1 HIYSTLLYV
10 NEGDNITVTC
20 LYQSDIDMH
29 FSWYKHAFSQK
40 PELIATIY
48 KYDTKA
54 TFYDGFKNNAR
65 FILVI
70 REDRNHLVITE
81 LEVSDSAT
89 YYCGNAQSNIVKFG
103 KATKSIPVLEPVH
116 PGNFV
121 TLQCTVLTENYSCS
135 GEHSV
140 YWFRHGSNKSRPEI
154 IYTHGNRS
162 DQCKTDSDAGSPT
175 WTCVYDL
182 PRSYTRHS
190 GGGTYYCAVAAC
202 GEILFGNGT
211 KVDVEE
217 YNLWIVTA
225 LATSSIFNIIMVVLV
240 GILFKNQQKGTF
252 SLSLLLFCNNL
263 LNVNTY

>member
-1 HIYSTLLYV
+1 
-10 NEGDNITVTC
+10 VTC

-40 PELIATIY
+40 PELI
-48 KYDTKA
+48 
-54 TFYDGFKNNAR
+54 NNAQ
-65 FILVI
+65 
-70 REDRNHLVITE
+70 
-81 LEVSDSAT
+81 VSDSAT

-103 KATKSIPVLEPVH
+103 KATKSIVKGNFCLCYLSVLQQPVLEPVH

-211 KVDVEE
+211 KVDV
-217 YNLWIVTA
+217 
-225 LATSSIFNIIMVVLV
+225 SISRLLP
-240 GILFKNQQKGTF
+240 GILLIVLFFHKGASNYNQ
-252 SLSLLLFCNNL
+252 SH
-263 LNVNTY
+263 LNQVTE

>member
-1 HIYSTLLYV
+1 IWVSNIYHYLYCLTQKVLNQDSTLLYV

-89 YYCGNAQSNIVKFG
+89 YYCGNAQSNIVI
-103 KATKSIPVLEPVH
+103 SVYSHSLSVLQQPVLEPVH

-211 KVDVEE
+211 KVDVE
-217 YNLWIVTA
+217 
-225 LATSSIFNIIMVVLV
+225 
-240 GILFKNQQKGTF
+240 GTF